1 MKRLSTF
8 ILACIGVPMLAMAQ
22 ANAPSFNFGVQEM
35 LWLVLVLMGILLL
48 FLVMIMNRLANI
60 LKSQVLG
67 EEAASKELSLW
78 DKFVALRSDKT
89 EEELTMDHQYDGIS
103 ELDNPTPPWF
113 NFLFYGTIVFSIV
126 YLIQYHVI
134 GEGNIMEQEYAAEM
148 KQAEEM
154 KKVNL
159 ANQANAVDET
169 TVTLVSDKAILA
181 EAAITFKAK
190 CAACHGELGEGKN
203 GPNLTDEYW
212 IHGGTIQEVFKSIKY
227 GIPQKGMIPWQNLMK
242 PEEMQNMASY
252 VISIQGSLPPGTGK
266 APEGNKMDN
275 TEQPKPEEDNQSTAL
290 INQ

>member
-154 KKVNL
+154 KRVNL

-190 CAACHGELGEGKN
+190 CAACHGELAEGKN

-275 TEQPKPEEDNQSTAL
+275 SEQPKPEEVNQPTAL